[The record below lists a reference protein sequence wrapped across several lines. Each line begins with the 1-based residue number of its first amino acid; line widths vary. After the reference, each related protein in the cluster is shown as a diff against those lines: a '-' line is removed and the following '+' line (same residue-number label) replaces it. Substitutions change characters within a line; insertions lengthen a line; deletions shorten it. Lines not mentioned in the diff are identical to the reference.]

1 MHLFTGEQI
10 PQPLVRAH
18 SWRETMEQ
26 LTWARCCTGFLHE
39 LAEVHTGSATP
50 ILRQSVHSGSPQQ
63 DDVGV
68 CEHKLQRRER
78 GGTIVR
84 EE

>member
-68 CEHKLQRRER
+68 
-78 GGTIVR
+78 
-84 EE
+84 